1 MAFHITHFYS
11 FDFSSDTLR
20 IQWNVALSVGMKPS
34 YCIAINAQE
43 NLYYRC
49 TALARLKHVNLS
61 ETGEQIRPHVYVDTD
76 RLRPAPI
83 TEFVY
88 QCVETPHVKV
98 KLPPS
103 LASLLPALGSKTSSK
118 LFINVYAVNARVD
131 LSTAFAVYVIEN
143 PVRRCKA
150 RRAIYEVTL
159 RSPTAYS
166 VLWNVDFVMNWVKYH
181 NQSMQLFYQPCR
193 LPGNGRPNF
202 YKLHV
207 YRLLR
212 STDYLEK
219 PLVCEHSVQNS
230 HMLALCNHTIKN
242 PGEYRMW
249 LDSDRLKFQSGQPVG
264 RLSVFTNSHYGGP
277 QKAYRTTRAIK
288 RSNQAQLLSRLLY
301 TMTIQEFGQMKPC
314 FFSEFE
320 TRLTQILKMSTGT
333 FRNPDHSVEGRPII
347 PGILQNSARVRRR
360 TWSKLLD
367 SRQRQRTSISDWSKS
382 RRLRNKNNA
391 SPNVH
396 VSTAAEPS
404 EGLKLSIDCQGHQ
417 VYISLA
423 THPKPHN
430 YWIYTVPIADE
441 LAANPN
447 HLFEQLNNMTDY
459 CEFPVAAFRQLAH
472 ASWRRMHCVTAE
484 GQTELRFFTPAHDQ
498 NGYPRHYHVLVYV
511 ASQDDTSGTYQE
523 LLAQTVF
530 DACQMTT
537 DSCYRT
543 MTRTCKSS
551 NRATLPEPED
561 PFADYHLT
569 PNQPGAICQVS

>member
-1 MAFHITHFYS
+1 MHYSRVRYPGDTLSVRLFGTPGDAYTVRFSIRQSWSHGYEGYPVLSTLAQISACLVAGTH
-11 FDFSSDTLR
+11 DTLR

-49 TALARLKHVNLS
+49 TALARLKYANLGG
-61 ETGEQIRPHVYVDTD
+61 TGGQKRPRVYMDTD

-83 TEFVY
+83 TESVY
-88 QCVETPHVKV
+88 QCVETPHIKV

-103 LASLLPALGSKTSSK
+103 LASLLPTLGTRNSSK
-118 LFINVYAVNARVD
+118 IFINVYAVNARVD
-131 LSTAFAVYVIEN
+131 LSTAFAVHVIEK

-150 RRAIYEVTL
+150 RRAMYEVTL

-166 VLWNVDFVMNWVKYH
+166 VLWNVDFVMNWVSQH

-193 LPGNGRPNF
+193 LPGSGKPNF

-212 STDYLEK
+212 SADHLEK

-230 HMLALCNHTIKN
+230 HILALCNHTVKS

-249 LDSDRLKFQSGQPVG
+249 LDSDRIKFQSGQTVG
-264 RLSVFTNSHYGGP
+264 RLSVFTNDHYGGP
-277 QKAYRTTRAIK
+277 RKAYKTK
-288 RSNQAQLLSRLLY
+288 
-301 TMTIQEFGQMKPC
+301 
-314 FFSEFE
+314 FE
-320 TRLTQILKMSTGT
+320 TRLTQIMKMSTGT
-333 FRNPDHSVEGRPII
+333 FRNPDHGIEGRPVIA
-347 PGILQNSARVRRR
+347 GILRNSARVRRR
-360 TWSKLLD
+360 
-367 SRQRQRTSISDWSKS
+367 
-382 RRLRNKNNA
+382 
-391 SPNVH
+391 VH
-396 VSTAAEPS
+396 VSAGDESS

-430 YWIYTVPIADE
+430 YWIYTVPIADK

-447 HLFEQLNNMTDY
+447 HLLEQLNNMTDY
-459 CEFPVAAFRQLAH
+459 CDFPVAAFRQLAQ

-498 NGYPRHYHVLVYV
+498 NGYPRHYQVLVYV

-523 LLAQTVF
+523 LLVQTVF

-569 PNQPGAICQVS
+569 PNQPGAKCQVS

>member
-1 MAFHITHFYS
+1 
-11 FDFSSDTLR
+11 
-20 IQWNVALSVGMKPS
+20 MKPS

-61 ETGEQIRPHVYVDTD
+61 ETGEQKRPHVYMDTD

-88 QCVETPHVKV
+88 QCVETPHIKV

-131 LSTAFAVYVIEN
+131 LSTAFAVYVIES

-150 RRAIYEVTL
+150 RRAMYEVTL

-166 VLWNVDFVMNWVKYH
+166 VLWNVDFVMNWVKHY

-202 YKLHV
+202 YRLYV

-212 STDYLEK
+212 STDHLEK
-219 PLVCEHSVQNS
+219 PLVCEHSVQNN

-264 RLSVFTNSHYGGP
+264 RLSVFTSSHYGGP
-277 QKAYRTTRAIK
+277 QKAYRTK
-288 RSNQAQLLSRLLY
+288 
-301 TMTIQEFGQMKPC
+301 
-314 FFSEFE
+314 FE

-347 PGILQNSARVRRR
+347 PGILQNAARVRRR
-360 TWSKLLD
+360 TRSKLLD
-367 SRQRQRTSISDWSKS
+367 SRQRQRTSIRDWSKS

-391 SPNVH
+391 PPGVH
-396 VSTAAEPS
+396 VSAADEPS
-404 EGLKLSIDCQGHQ
+404 DGLKLSIDCQGHQ

-447 HLFEQLNNMTDY
+447 HLFEQLNNMI
-459 CEFPVAAFRQLAH
+459 
-472 ASWRRMHCVTAE
+472 
-484 GQTELRFFTPAHDQ
+484 
-498 NGYPRHYHVLVYV
+498 
-511 ASQDDTSGTYQE
+511 
-523 LLAQTVF
+523 
-530 DACQMTT
+530 TT
-537 DSCYRT
+537 R
-543 MTRTCKSS
+543 
-551 NRATLPEPED
+551 
-561 PFADYHLT
+561 LT
-569 PNQPGAICQVS
+569 PDFQYRSKWEIPSLGLAEPLANRSSTRDHNHTGQNYRFAKQISDDVYDIARL